1 MKNYFISVLVS
12 NYNKQKFLN
21 KSLKSL
27 TFQKYKNFE
36 IIFYDDAST
45 DNSLNIVKNFKKIQ
59 IIKNLKQK
67 SHSAPLNQINS
78 IYHAFEKSKGEI
90 ICLMDADDLFS
101 LNKLKIVNNFFI
113 TNKKK
118 NILLNL
124 PKLPSGIFKYKK
136 KSYFNSVWPTIFPTS
151 CISIRRKS
159 FRQFF
164 NYSCLKK
171 FPNLEIDAR
180 MIIYYYFL
188 LNEYNVLNKILTTYT
203 YDEKGIT
210 AKIKKFDK
218 NWWMRRKQAFD
229 YTKFVLNK
237 KNKKF
242 FFNLDFFVTT
252 IIYKVLRCIK

>member
-118 NILLNL
+118 IFYLIFQSYHLVYLNIRKNL
-124 PKLPSGIFKYKK
+124 ILIQFGL
-136 KSYFNSVWPTIFPTS
+136 
-151 CISIRRKS
+151 
-159 FRQFF
+159 QFF
-164 NYSCLKK
+164 L
-171 FPNLEIDAR
+171 PVV
-180 MIIYYYFL
+180 FL
-188 LNEYNVLNKILTTYT
+188 
-203 YDEKGIT
+203 
-210 AKIKKFDK
+210 
-218 NWWMRRKQAFD
+218 
-229 YTKFVLNK
+229 
-237 KNKKF
+237 
-242 FFNLDFFVTT
+242 
-252 IIYKVLRCIK
+252 